1 MLAGRHQAG
10 RTDPSPLLRN
20 AHMVAGKPLH
30 NAGQWGLPGSQA
42 VAVECYKLRR
52 HWLGETP

>member
-1 MLAGRHQAG
+1 
-10 RTDPSPLLRN
+10 
-20 AHMVAGKPLH
+20 MVAGKPLH